1 MNEDSV
7 HRLGVA
13 VGQTYCDAIA
23 SLASLIDVHLADPP
37 RLQAETAT
45 LKEEV
50 IGVDIPA
57 IEQLIRTHTP
67 VSAESDSLEENPIY
81 LDKLKA

>member
-1 MNEDSV
+1 M
-7 HRLGVA
+7 
-13 VGQTYCDAIA
+13 
-23 SLASLIDVHLADPP
+23 
-37 RLQAETAT
+37 
-45 LKEEV
+45 
-50 IGVDIPA
+50 DIPA